1 MTLSLDGEV
10 RLDKRGALYKVL
22 ILVATVAA
30 ISLLHYMTST
40 RHYVFH
46 NVYVRLYYAPII
58 ISAFWFGL
66 RGAVATGLFVSL
78 AYLPHVLIQ
87 WAHDTVGNPNRYLE
101 IVLFNVIGLVVG
113 TLAQAERTHRQKQA
127 QTARE
132 LEKSYARLQD
142 QTERLLEME
151 AQLMHAD
158 RLSVLGELSAAM
170 AHEVRNPLASIKGTV
185 DILKDAKTNSKE
197 RDEFLGIL
205 SKEVERLNRVADG
218 YLTLARRAPSGAGH
232 CDIQEVVRSV
242 VSLVEG
248 RARKQGVTIEV
259 NHHGGAETVPINP
272 DLLRQVLLNLI
283 INSFSA
289 MAEGGILT
297 VRSKRENQ
305 SLTISVSDTGS
316 GIKEEDLGKVFEPFF
331 TTRESGSGLGL
342 PIVKRIVEDVG
353 GKVELSSRVGEGTTV
368 DLMFI
373 LGEEK

>member
-1 MTLSLDGEV
+1 M
-10 RLDKRGALYKVL
+10 
-22 ILVATVAA
+22 VAA
-30 ISLLHYMTST
+30 ISLLHYLTST

-46 NVYVRLYYAPII
+46 NIYARLYYAPII
-58 ISAFWFGL
+58 ISAFWLGF

-113 TLAQAERTHRQKQA
+113 TLAQAQRTHRQKLA
-127 QTARE
+127 QTAKE
-132 LEKSYARLQD
+132 LEESYARLQD
-142 QTERLLEME
+142 QTEQLLEME

-158 RLSVLGELSAAM
+158 RLSALGELSAAM

-185 DILKDAKTNSKE
+185 DILRDGKINSKE

-205 SKEVERLNRVADG
+205 GKEVERLHRVTDG
-218 YLTLARRAPSGAGH
+218 YLRLARRATSRAGH
-232 CDIQEVVRSV
+232 CNLREVVRSV
-242 VSLVEG
+242 VALVEG

-259 NHHGGAETVPINP
+259 NHQDGVETVPISP
-272 DLLRQVLLNLI
+272 DLLRQVLLNLV

-289 MAEGGILT
+289 MTEGGTLAIA
-297 VRSKRENQ
+297 SKKENQ

-316 GIKEEDLGKVFEPFF
+316 GIKEEDLPKVFETFF
-331 TTRESGSGLGL
+331 TTGESGSGLGL

-353 GKVELSSRVGEGTTV
+353 GKIELSSRIGEGTTV
-368 DLMFI
+368 DLIFT
-373 LGEEK
+373 LGGEK